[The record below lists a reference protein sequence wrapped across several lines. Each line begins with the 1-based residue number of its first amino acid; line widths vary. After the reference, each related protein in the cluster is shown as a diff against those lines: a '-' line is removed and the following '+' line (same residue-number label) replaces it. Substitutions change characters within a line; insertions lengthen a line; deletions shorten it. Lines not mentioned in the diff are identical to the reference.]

1 MKINTNRETGR
12 VTINGREFTIYKLTN
27 EVNVLSD
34 EPDYSADIIDTRD
47 LVDRF
52 NELEEELEE
61 FEAILALYNSNVSE
75 YDTLEQFKDWYSDEY
90 ELYEELEKLREL
102 REDLSGADEDFE
114 DGIILI
120 AEDYFTAYCKDLVED
135 IGDMPVFP
143 GYMLVEIDWDVT
155 ADNLRVD
162 YSEVTIDGNTYL
174 YR

>member
-1 MKINTNRETGR
+1 
-12 VTINGREFTIYKLTN
+12 L
-27 EVNVLSD
+27 
-34 EPDYSADIIDTRD
+34 A
-47 LVDRF
+47 DRF

-61 FEAILALYNSNVSE
+61 FEEIIALYNSGVSE

-102 REDLSGADEDFE
+102 QEDLSGADDDFE

-120 AEDYFTAYCKDLVED
+120 AEENFTAYCKDLVED
-135 IGDMPVFP
+135 IGDLPVLST
-143 GYMLVEIDWDVT
+143 YVVVDIDWDAT

-162 YSEVTIDGNTYL
+162 YSEVEFNGNTYL

>member
-1 MKINTNRETGR
+1 MEINTNRETER
-12 VTINGREFTIYKLTN
+12 VTIDGREYTIYELTN

-52 NELEEELEE
+52 NELEEELGE
-61 FEAILALYNSNVSE
+61 FEGILALYNSKASQ

-90 ELYEELEKLREL
+90 ELYKELEKLREL
-102 REDLSGADEDFE
+102 QEDLSGADENFE

-120 AEDYFTAYCKDLVED
+120 AEEYFTAYCKDLVEE
-135 IGDMPVFP
+135 IGDAPVLP
-143 GYMLVEIDWDVT
+143 SYMVVDIDWDAT

-162 YSEVTIDGNTYL
+162 YYDVTIDGNTYL